1 MKKRLEAEL
10 ISIAHRI
17 LKLKNKAELNQLY
30 QESQK
35 LYETLSVLKFYE
47 DNFNSVKDEIAPQ
60 VLDEKLETRLSETAI
75 AEEPTPEIVVDE
87 LPETIE
93 IKTSVETTAETS
105 EVEKIEA
112 IDEEEPK
119 TETVFE
125 EVTEEETTVFEE
137 ETIAETIPEELLPEE
152 ETIEETITENTQ
164 EETAIEIPKAEEHI
178 KPRQI
183 SIEELLGNYT
193 EPVFVKPDA
202 KTETPIQAEE
212 TPTQPEPTPE
222 PAQPTPEPEIKTAPE
237 TPQPQRTDLGISIGL
252 NDRVGYVTYLF
263 NGSNED
269 FNRVISQLNTCHTFA
284 EAQEFIAHMVKPDY
298 NNWKGLEDYEERFL
312 ETIKSR
318 F

>member
-47 DNFNSVKDEIAPQ
+47 DNFSSVKDDVSPQ
-60 VLDEKLETRLSETAI
+60 ILDEKLESRLTETTIAI
-75 AEEPTPEIVVDE
+75 EPTPEVVVAE
-87 LPETIE
+87 QPETIE
-93 IKTSVETTAETS
+93 TKILEETTIETT
-105 EVEKIEA
+105 EVEA

-125 EVTEEETTVFEE
+125 EAVEEETPAIEE
-137 ETIAETIPEELLPEE
+137 ETSVETVTEELLPEE
-152 ETIEETITENTQ
+152 ETIEETIAENTQ

-252 NDRVGYVTYLF
+252 NDRVGFVNYLF

-269 FNRVISQLNTCHTFA
+269 FNRVISQLNTCHSYA
-284 EAQEFIAHMVKPDY
+284 EAQDFINQMVKPDY
-298 NNWKGLEDYEERFL
+298 KNWKGLEDYEERFL

>member
-47 DNFNSVKDEIAPQ
+47 DNFNTLKNDVPAQILE
-60 VLDEKLETRLSETAI
+60 EKIESSYTTEEEPVILETQ
-75 AEEPTPEIVVDE
+75 EEVQIPV
-87 LPETIE
+87 ETIE
-93 IKTSVETTAETS
+93 
-105 EVEKIEA
+105 EK
-112 IDEEEPK
+112 
-119 TETVFE
+119 
-125 EVTEEETTVFEE
+125 
-137 ETIAETIPEELLPEE
+137 
-152 ETIEETITENTQ
+152 TIEETIVENKIEETKAEETLQTIEEKPIEEEPVVENTVEEIETE
-164 EETAIEIPKAEEHI
+164 EETAEAEETQIPTIETPQPKAEEHI

-193 EPVFVKPDA
+193 EPEFVKPEP
-202 KTETPIQAEE
+202 KQENPKPVEE
-212 TPTQPEPTPE
+212 TPAPPSI
-222 PAQPTPEPEIKTAPE
+222 EPETKQEPQT
-237 TPQPQRTDLGISIGL
+237 TPQSQRTDLGITIGL
-252 NDRVGYVTYLF
+252 NDRVGFVNYLF

-269 FNRVISQLNTCHTFA
+269 FNRVISQLNTCHTFT
-284 EAQEFIAHMVKPDY
+284 EAQEFITHMVKPDY

-312 ETIKSR
+312 ETIKTR